1 MYWMPENVWN
11 RYKQL
16 IHEAAREPAKQGG
29 SKGQK
34 GKGKKGKGK
43 KDNGEKEMSKAQRAH
58 QMKKNTFN
66 VYLFKLFGNKALFFH
81 FVRVGP
87 KNVSISNLLEQWRK
101 FKTTGDYH
109 DLKRSSE
116 PKTSYEKKRKSD
128 RDWYR
133 RELKAKEK
141 SKAPRS
147 EIERLR
153 KQVKDANAKYE
164 ETGRPGKRSGVAAHL
179 H

>member
-1 MYWMPENVWN
+1 M
-11 RYKQL
+11 
-16 IHEAAREPAKQGG
+16 
-29 SKGQK
+29 
-34 GKGKKGKGK
+34 
-43 KDNGEKEMSKAQRAH
+43 
-58 QMKKNTFN
+58 
-66 VYLFKLFGNKALFFH
+66 YLFKLFGNKALFFH
-81 FVRVGP
+81 FVRVGA

-101 FKTTGDYH
+101 FKNTGEYH

-116 PKTSYEKKRKSD
+116 PKTSYEKKLKSD

-141 SKAPRS
+141 SRASRS

-153 KQVKDANAKYE
+153 EQVKDADAKYE
-164 ETGRPGKRSGVAAHL
+164 ATGRPGKRSGVAAHL